1 MDAVCAVLG
10 ENFHHGHVWKQRF
23 STSHVAELELSDS
36 LCVAVFVVQQ
46 ESRTGGEEERVVR
59 VLYQY
64 L

>member
-46 ESRTGGEEERVVR
+46 ESRTGGEEE
-59 VLYQY
+59 
-64 L
+64 